1 MAIKAIEQLK
11 AYFKKGLYPT
21 EEQFAHLIDSFRHK
35 NDKVEIPD
43 VEGLPNALNAK
54 YDASNG
60 VILEKIQQDLND
72 RVDHVEIVQES
83 QSESIDKLKEKD
95 RAICELIKEDA
106 YIDEAHDALHALGDN
121 YKSLYALAQT
131 LKTFLETTD
140 TKDTTIN
147 TWVEVENF
155 LQGVTDTS
163 SLTALLKTLETN
175 ITEAYK
181 KAITDASPEEDIKA
195 INKELAKARNLIK
208 NDSTFDDSKTALE
221 TLGEEYKDLFALAST
236 VKARFETP
244 EEAPGNYVENVILEN
259 GSDID
264 ADILINEEIG
274 VTIFACQGNPDG
286 TTVNFPEE
294 AYVSTGD
301 GFVVEFFNMGWGFYK
316 QRLHRGNS
324 HDTFERYTKP
334 KGEWSEWIN
343 VNDSNSNI
351 DVSELLTGYQ
361 KTADADSKYQPKG
374 TYLTSHQDLSPYQK
388 TADADNKYQPKGNY
402 LTSHQSLAAYITA
415 ASADAKYQPKGNYLT
430 SHQSLAGYLTTT
442 AAANTY
448 QPKGNYL
455 TSHQSLS
462 GYLKSWKGTIDQYK
476 AIATKDSNTLYC
488 IPE

>member
-60 VILEKIQQDLND
+60 EILEKRQQNLND
-72 RVDHVEIVQES
+72 RVDHVEVVQES

-95 RAICELIKEDA
+95 RAICELIKSDS
-106 YIDEAHDALHALGDN
+106 YIEEAHDALHALGDN

-181 KAITDASPEEDIKA
+181 KAITDASPEEDIEA

-208 NDSTFDDSKTALE
+208 SDSTFDDSKTALE
-221 TLGEEYKDLFALAST
+221 TLGEEYKNLFALAST
-236 VKARFETP
+236 VKARFESTNTDK
-244 EEAPGNYVENVILEN
+244 NYVAMVELEN
-259 GSDID
+259 GTDID

-286 TTVNFPEE
+286 TTINFPEE

-334 KGEWSEWIN
+334 KGEWSEWVN
-343 VNDSNSNI
+343 VNDSNSDI
-351 DVSELLTGYQ
+351 DVSELLTEYQ

-374 TYLTSHQDLSPYQK
+374 TYLTSHQDLSSYQK

-402 LTSHQSLAAYITA
+402 LTSHQSLA
-415 ASADAKYQPKGNYLT
+415 
-430 SHQSLAGYLTTT
+430 GYLTTT
-442 AAANTY
+442 EAANTY

-462 GYLKSWKGTIDQYK
+462 GYLKFWKGTLAQYN
-476 AIATKDSNTLYC
+476 AIGTKDSNTLYC